1 MPFKRLLITL
11 IGLGILIGLFTL
23 FNLNQEQLKDPFHFT
38 QQRSLPTWMVFFL
51 VAAVSLIIPF
61 LSGLIHEVRN
71 LPKAWSSRRKRKMDS
86 EVEKEYAIAMEEMQI
101 GEEEEALERFRSIL
115 SRSPEHFETLLA
127 CGTLLRNMESF
138 PEAIDLHKK
147 ANRLRDRD
155 PRTLSCLAGDYEAAG
170 DLSSAVAILG
180 EMISRRPRQ
189 ALKPYRRMRALWMG
203 EKDWDK
209 AWKIQQRIQDL
220 EKGKARDEESEN
232 FSLGI
237 RYEMALGRK
246 KDARLKE
253 AEQMLRRLVK
263 DVPAFGPAHL
273 ELGRILS
280 QAGKDS
286 DALKIWKQGFS
297 ETGSP
302 VFLEAVQDL
311 YLTAEEPMKAI
322 GAIREL
328 SREGDHS
335 SLCRLFLGRLYERLE
350 MVDQALEE
358 FLGLES
364 EIPNSQIAL
373 FHLAHLL
380 ERRGKHQE
388 AAARYSRLVDEWTC
402 GTPEYSCRHCDTVS
416 QEWRDRCESCGL
428 WGSLTFPLQ
437 MSSSPGDPHIS
448 VAPIYSTG

>member
-11 IGLGILIGLFTL
+11 VGLGVLIGLFTL
-23 FNLNQEQLKDPFHFT
+23 FNLNQDQLKSPFFFT
-38 QQRSLPTWMVFFL
+38 TQRSLPTWLVFFL

-61 LSGLIHEVRN
+61 LFGLVLEVRN
-71 LPKAWSSRRKRKMDS
+71 LPKAWSSRRKRKTDR
-86 EVEKEYAIAMEEMQI
+86 EVEKEYAAAMEEMQN
-101 GEEEEALERFRSIL
+101 GEEEEALERFKSIL
-115 SRSPEHFETLLA
+115 SRTPEHLEALLA
-127 CGTLLRNMESF
+127 AGTLLRNMDSF
-138 PEAIDLHKK
+138 PEAIDFHKR
-147 ANRLRDRD
+147 ANRLRDGD
-155 PRTLSCLAGDYEAAG
+155 PRTLSCLAADYEAAG
-170 DLSSAVAILG
+170 DLQSAVAILG

-203 EKDWDK
+203 EPDWDK
-209 AWKIQQRIQDL
+209 AWKVQQRIQDL
-220 EKGKARDEESEN
+220 EKGMDRGDESEN

-237 RYEMALGRK
+237 RYELALGRK
-246 KDARLKE
+246 RDSRLKE
-253 AEQMLRRLVK
+253 AEQMLRRLIK
-263 DVPAFGPAHL
+263 DAPAFGPAHL

-280 QAGKDS
+280 QTGKDS

-322 GAIREL
+322 GTIREL
-328 SREGDHS
+328 GREGNHS

-358 FLGLES
+358 FLALES
-364 EIPNSQIAL
+364 EIPDSQIVL
-373 FHLAHLL
+373 FHLARLL

-388 AAARYSRLVDEWTC
+388 AAARYSRLIDEWTYE
-402 GTPEYSCRHCDTVS
+402 TPEYSCRRCDTGS
-416 QEWRDRCESCGL
+416 REWRDRCESCGL

-437 MSSSPGDPHIS
+437 MSSSPDDPHIS